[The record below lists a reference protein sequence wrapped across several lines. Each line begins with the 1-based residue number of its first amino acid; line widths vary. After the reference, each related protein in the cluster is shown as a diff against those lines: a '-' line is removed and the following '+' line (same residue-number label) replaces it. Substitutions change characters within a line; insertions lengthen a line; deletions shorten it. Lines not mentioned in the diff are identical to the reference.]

1 VTPGATGLR
10 RTRGVV
16 ISVVALAAAAA
27 APLRL
32 PVRDADPRPNV
43 IVILTDD
50 QSYSTLPA
58 HPAAMPYL
66 QSRIADP
73 MGHWRW
79 FPNAFI
85 ETPLCCPSRS
95 TILTGRYSRHTGV
108 ENNLE
113 GQNLDESQTLAVW
126 LHDAGYHTGLVGKYL
141 NRYPFD
147 RGPYVP
153 AGWDR
158 WVGKGNL
165 SGATTYYGYPFVD
178 QGVPQQAGNAPASY
192 ATDFLAGQATDFIRS
207 APADRPYFLLF
218 TPSAPHEPWTP
229 APRDVGTFAGL
240 TLPRPASFGAVEPG
254 DPPWVQALPPIDDV
268 TASALDDDRVR
279 ERETLLA
286 VDDAVRSIVD
296 AVAARG
302 DLDRTVIFFLTDNGF
317 SYGEHRLIGKACPY
331 DECIRTPFA
340 VYVPGGQAGSDPALV
355 SNADL
360 APTIAALAGTRPGFG
375 VDGANLAPL
384 LTGQGR
390 PPPRDG
396 VFIEYHGDALIP
408 AWTGVR
414 TADFAYIRTGDAEQL
429 YDLSGAV
436 GPADPLELDNRA
448 ADPRYAGV
456 RARLAALLTGLAS
469 HAPGAG

>member
-1 VTPGATGLR
+1 
-10 RTRGVV
+10 V
-16 ISVVALAAAAA
+16 ISVAALAIAAA
-27 APLRL
+27 APARL
-32 PVRDADPRPNV
+32 PARDDDPRPNV
-43 IVILTDD
+43 IVVLTDD

-58 HPAAMPYL
+58 DPAAMPYL

-73 MGHWRW
+73 EGHWRW

-108 ENNLE
+108 EDNGE
-113 GQNLDESQTLAVW
+113 GENLDESQTLPVW

-147 RGPYVP
+147 RGPYIP

-158 WVGKGNL
+158 WVGKENL

-178 QGVPQQAGNAPASY
+178 QGVPLQAGEAPASY
-192 ATDFLAGQATDFIRS
+192 ATDLLAGEAVDFVRS
-207 APADRPYFLLF
+207 APADQPYFLLF

-229 APRDVGTFAGL
+229 APRDDGVLDGL
-240 TLPRPASFGAVEPG
+240 SLPRPASFGAVEAG

-268 TASALDDDRVR
+268 TASALQRDRVR

-317 SYGEHRLIGKACPY
+317 SYGEHRWIGKACPY
-331 DECIRTPFA
+331 AECVRTPFA
-340 VYVPGGQAGSDPALV
+340 VYVPGTTAGPDPSLV
-355 SNADL
+355 SNVDL
-360 APTIAALAGTRPGFG
+360 APTIAALAGTRPGFE

-384 LTGQGR
+384 LTGNG
-390 PPPRDG
+390 PAPPRDA
-396 VFIEYHGDALIP
+396 VFTEYHGGPLVP

-414 TADFAYIRTGDAEQL
+414 TADFAYIRTGDVEQL
-429 YDLSGAV
+429 YDLTGAV
-436 GPADPLELDNRA
+436 GPADPSELDNRV
-448 ADPRYAGV
+448 ADPRYADV
-456 RARLAALLTGLAS
+456 RARLAALLHELAS
-469 HAPGAG
+469 HAPGGE